1 MCSQKTGLSELLAD
15 MVLNQEVPDLGPN
28 LILLTTWN
36 SPSSSLGLGFLI
48 CSLGKM
54 TLAQQSH
61 KTVMRTKWM

>member
-1 MCSQKTGLSELLAD
+1 MCSQKTGLSELLVD
-15 MVLNQEVPDLGPN
+15 TVLIQEVPVLGLN

-54 TLAQQSH
+54 TLARQSH